1 VATHVAAASI
11 PLEKAGQE
19 IQSLRDQLVDHL
31 TATFLEDS
39 GVLELMQELDTRRS
53 QGVMTRHTWLV
64 EHLDDAAQRLDGF
77 LSAALMDAQEAFKS
91 LLDRALSKH
100 VVAEAAERFCAE
112 FDELEAML
120 DMIDAEAVDGIG
132 EELQGE
138 VDGQLPLLRDL
149 YTRTGAEV
157 RALLS

>member
-1 VATHVAAASI
+1 
-11 PLEKAGQE
+11 
-19 IQSLRDQLVDHL
+19 
-31 TATFLEDS
+31 
-39 GVLELMQELDTRRS
+39 
-53 QGVMTRHTWLV
+53 
-64 EHLDDAAQRLDGF
+64 
-77 LSAALMDAQEAFKS
+77 MDAQEAFKS

-120 DMIDAEAVDGIG
+120 DMIDAEAVDSIG
-132 EELQGE
+132 EERQGE